1 MKLINISIIGYVSDR
16 MEKVS
21 KESKNN
27 IQENINKVCELFPE
41 IMVDGKVDFN
51 RLKGILGERIEV
63 GDSYSFSWNGKTECI
78 KLSETTSTGT
88 LLPQMDKS
96 LNWDT
101 TNNVYIEGD
110 NLEVLKIL
118 QKSYYKKIK
127 LIYIDPPYNTGND
140 FVYNDDFQDNLKN
153 YQDKI
158 NHSIKKNGESEG
170 RFHTK
175 WLNMMYPRLRLARN
189 LLKEDG
195 VIFISIDHNEMV
207 NLVKICD
214 EIFSADNRL
223 GIISVVNNMKGRS
236 DSAFFATCN
245 EYLICYA
252 KNKDLCSIKGLE
264 LSNDE
269 LDNDYKLKDEISEYK
284 LVGLRKTGSNW
295 KREDRPFM
303 YYPILYKD
311 GKFDTVTGDEYQKIY
326 NKQTGFFD
334 DNYVENL
341 IKKYESLDYKVII
354 PKDENGN
361 LGRWRWG
368 LESFFNEKDTNLE
381 LNSSGNVC
389 TKMRAIIEDG
399 SIRLKS
405 TKTLWYKPEYDT
417 GSASKILKELFD
429 GKLYFDNP
437 KSLFFMEDIIKI
449 STNSDDYVLDFFS
462 GSSTTAHAVLKLN
475 SEMPNSSRKFIMI
488 QWPEKYSENTDAYTD
503 GYKNIC
509 ELGEE
514 RIRRTIKFL
523 KEQNGVPNKNF
534 DAGFKVYSLNTS
546 NIKVWDGQQ
555 LNIDN
560 ANEYFYKYIDT
571 IVEGRSDSDLI
582 YEILLKEGLTLT
594 SSIDMKQIND
604 KCYYCVN
611 NKHMIICLNDKIDIE
626 LVHSIGK
633 LKPEIVIFKDSGFV
647 DENVKL
653 NAIQELRKVGIEE
666 QNIKCI

>member
-207 NLVKICD
+207 SLVKICD

-341 IKKYESLDYKVII
+341 IKKYENLDYKVII

-389 TKMRAIIEDG
+389 TKMRATIEDG

-449 STNSDDYVLDFFS
+449 STNSDDYVLDFFRPLY
-462 GSSTTAHAVLKLN
+462 HN
-475 SEMPNSSRKFIMI
+475 KF
-488 QWPEKYSENTDAYTD
+488 S
-503 GYKNIC
+503 
-509 ELGEE
+509 
-514 RIRRTIKFL
+514 
-523 KEQNGVPNKNF
+523 
-534 DAGFKVYSLNTS
+534 
-546 NIKVWDGQQ
+546 
-555 LNIDN
+555 
-560 ANEYFYKYIDT
+560 
-571 IVEGRSDSDLI
+571 
-582 YEILLKEGLTLT
+582 
-594 SSIDMKQIND
+594 
-604 KCYYCVN
+604 
-611 NKHMIICLNDKIDIE
+611 
-626 LVHSIGK
+626 
-633 LKPEIVIFKDSGFV
+633 
-647 DENVKL
+647 
-653 NAIQELRKVGIEE
+653 
-666 QNIKCI
+666 